1 MKRILVIFTALIAV
15 HYLTSCN
22 SNPNNRSANEQEQTF
37 NASVM
42 LKPTTVK
49 IDGSLCDVLEVVE
62 GEYRLNYTQKLLRY
76 ATIAV
81 KIRSNGKGNPNDET
95 FKDYT
100 NGPLSLDVCGKQ
112 GQPIAKFSS
121 IGNSYKDDAKLKE
134 MMTKSGEYWVSFDMI
149 VEDNLPK
156 GAATFKIATVNASDL
171 KEAYADV
178 YALCNTVS
186 AANVAKWDKL
196 LDDFEDSYIQ
206 LEALNKKLA
215 RKQDAETQLAFSKLD
230 KKVDDLCDSI
240 NRACDEKAF
249 APMQAVRVGRLYSE
263 ITRREGT
270 PHK

>member
-1 MKRILVIFTALIAV
+1 
-15 HYLTSCN
+15 
-22 SNPNNRSANEQEQTF
+22 
-37 NASVM
+37 
-42 LKPTTVK
+42 
-49 IDGSLCDVLEVVE
+49 
-62 GEYRLNYTQKLLRY
+62 
-76 ATIAV
+76 
-81 KIRSNGKGNPNDET
+81 
-95 FKDYT
+95 
-100 NGPLSLDVCGKQ
+100 
-112 GQPIAKFSS
+112 
-121 IGNSYKDDAKLKE
+121 

-156 GAATFKIATVNASDL
+156 DAATFKITTTNASDL

-215 RKQDAETQLAFSKLD
+215 RKQDVETQLAFSKLD

-249 APMQAVRVGRLYSE
+249 APMQAIRVGRLYSE

-270 PHK
+270 PHQ